1 MLRGSLKEL
10 GLAND
15 RIGLYTKIKSLIGS
29 GTSIGLEKYT
39 KIDGFFCK
47 SKQTGQIVI
56 HDNSSIA
63 AAITQRP
70 PLYTQLLGIFISLV

>member
-15 RIGLYTKIKSLIGS
+15 RIGFYTKIKSLIGS

-56 HDNSSIA
+56 HDNRSIA
-63 AAITQRP
+63 AAITQR
-70 PLYTQLLGIFISLV
+70 LASLRTITGYFY

>member
-1 MLRGSLKEL
+1 VLKGSLKEL

-63 AAITQRP
+63 AAITHR
-70 PLYTQLLGIFISLV
+70 LASLRVITGYFY